1 MHRTT
6 RWFGPL
12 AGGILAALL
21 VALPAGRAQDLPR
34 GSAVLVPLNGTLRL
48 QMSTR
53 RPISRV
59 VNPKENALTIR
70 TIVGDPTTVL
80 LVGQQPDVTQVELT
94 DVDGRRETYEVIVQ
108 ADIEYL
114 RTQLRRAVPT
124 ANVNP
129 IPTSNNTVILSGTV
143 TRAEDINVI
152 QSVVQSVGFVS
163 VLNLRVGGVQHV
175 QLDVVL
181 VTVAR
186 TDLRSMAFNFLTN
199 SRSWYLGSTVGQ
211 AVAEPNVVGV
221 GSPLN
226 ATFQGIQALS
236 GIPGAPNG
244 TPTNIL
250 TGVLSNKAGFLA
262 FLEALRTE
270 NVVKNISEPRLVT
283 LSGRPAS
290 FLAGGEQAVPVPA
303 GLGQIGVQF
312 EEFGTRLNFVPVVL
326 GNGKVLLEVE
336 PELSQL
342 NAANGVSING
352 TVVPGRN
359 TNRIHASVE
368 LEAGQTFVI
377 GGLIQNQ
384 VTANA
389 LKVPVLGDIPFLGAA
404 FSSKSYQET
413 EQEVMVLVTPWLVDG
428 MSCDQRPQVLP
439 GQETRRPDDFEL
451 FLEGILEAP
460 RGPRQPYVDHRYV
473 APYKSSPSVN
483 LMPCAGKGYGPG
495 GDCGN
500 GNGNGNGY
508 GYGNGNPYGFGGAPA
523 NGSPA
528 TSAPPLAPSSGP
540 VPVQP
545 PARTEEATVPN
556 TNPDAAPQAAAG
568 PAAPGRPADG
578 RTEESAA
585 PGANP
590 DAAPPAPTEAKDR
603 P

>member
-21 VALPAGRAQDLPR
+21 VALPHGSRAQDLPR
-34 GSAVLVPLNGTLRL
+34 GAAVLVPLNGTLRL
-48 QMSTR
+48 QMSTK

-80 LVGQQPDVTQVELT
+80 LVGQQPDVTQVEVT
-94 DVDGRRETYEVIVQ
+94 DVDGRKETYEVIVQ

-152 QSVVQSVGFVS
+152 QSVVQSVGFQS
-163 VLNLRVGGVQHV
+163 VNNLRVGGVQHV
-175 QLDVVL
+175 QLDVVI
-181 VTVAR
+181 VRVAR
-186 TDLRSMAFNFLTN
+186 SDLRSLAFNFLTN
-199 SRSWYLGSTVGQ
+199 SRAWYLGSTVAQ
-211 AVAEPNVVGV
+211 AVTEPTSVGV
-221 GSPLN
+221 GAPLN
-226 ATFQGIQALS
+226 AVFQGAQFLNGA
-236 GIPGAPNG
+236 PGAPNG
-244 TPTNIL
+244 VPTNIL

-270 NVVKNISEPRLVT
+270 NVVKSINEPRLTT

-312 EEFGTRLNFVPVVL
+312 EEFGTRLNFVPIVL
-326 GNGKVLLEVE
+326 GTGKILLEVE
-336 PELSQL
+336 PEVSQL
-342 NAANGVSING
+342 DAASGVSISG
-352 TVVPGRN
+352 TVVPGRI
-359 TNRIHASVE
+359 TNRVHSSVE
-368 LEAGQTFVI
+368 LEPGQTFVL

-384 VTANA
+384 ITASA
-389 LKVPVLGDIPFLGAA
+389 LKVPVLGDIPYLGVA

-428 MSCDQRPQVLP
+428 MACDQRPPVLP

-460 RGPRQPYVDHRYV
+460 RGPRRSYQDHRYV
-473 APYKSSPSVN
+473 APYKSSPSAAM
-483 LMPCAGKGYGPG
+483 MPCAGKGYGFGGPG
-495 GDCGN
+495 CGADCG
-500 GNGNGNGY
+500 G
-508 GYGNGNPYGFGGAPA
+508 GNPYGVGGAPA
-523 NGSPA
+523 APANGTPA
-528 TSAPPLAPSSGP
+528 TFAPPVPNGVA
-540 VPVQP
+540 PVQP
-545 PARTEEATVPN
+545 TAGRTEETAVPN
-556 TNPDAAPQAAAG
+556 TNPDATAA
-568 PAAPGRPADG
+568 
-578 RTEESAA
+578 
-585 PGANP
+585 
-590 DAAPPAPTEAKDR
+590 PAPTELKER